1 MSRDSTEYLIYR
13 ILFGDTGRIMQIM
26 FLENRGGPKVV
37 KSAVAAATLEGPD
50 MSPLATL
57 SIPSPGSR

>member
-1 MSRDSTEYLIYR
+1 
-13 ILFGDTGRIMQIM
+13 MQIM